1 MTLSRRSFLKMAGL
15 STVVAAGAVMFT
27 GCSVAVVLQI
37 TNEKGDLFP
46 KDNEEAQNVLK
57 QVNTAL
63 KLIPIPFV
71 NSVKVDDV
79 EAILQKA
86 MQSVP
91 NAPTDKEIVVT
102 NADNEGYITATDSF
116 IGVLTI
122 DLALAD
128 ANSSEAATLSL

>member
-46 KDNEEAQNVLK
+46 TEESQEILK
-57 QVNTAL
+57 KVNSFL
-63 KLIPIPFV
+63 KLVPIPFV
-71 NSVKVDDV
+71 NSVKVADV
-79 EAILQKA
+79 KAIIQKA

-102 NADNEGYITATDSF
+102 NADDEGYITATDSF

>member
-46 KDNEEAQNVLK
+46 KDNEEAQNALK
-57 QVNTAL
+57 KVNTAL
-63 KLIPIPFV
+63 KLVPIPFV
-71 NSVKVDDV
+71 NSVKVADI
-79 EAILQKA
+79 EAALQKA
-86 MQSVP
+86 MQAAGVS
-91 NAPTDKEIVVT
+91 TEGKKIVVT
-102 NADNEGYITATDSF
+102 NADDEGYITATDSF

-128 ANSSEAATLSL
+128 ADSSEAATLSL